1 MASAT
6 VPNCDLALLA
16 AALDEP
22 DSDLGAVFK
31 ALSVRNQA
39 IGVLIDQGNVSD
51 EAVIELSRRANRE
64 GITMNQAAQVI
75 LDTLTVPVLPRWPD
89 PLGEVVTWL
98 PGRPSPL
105 PPTGAH

>member
-51 EAVIELSRRANRE
+51 EAVIELSRRANKE
-64 GITMNQAAQVI
+64 GVTMDQAAQVI
-75 LDTLTVPVLPRWPD
+75 LDTLTVPGSRLVMNTTT
-89 PLGEVVTWL
+89 PLQAAPAVAD
-98 PGRPSPL
+98 RDCDR
-105 PPTGAH
+105 